1 MASEPPRSDSDRVRD
16 RLSREMYEKQM
27 QLAAMVVHE
36 LRGSAHAIQAY
47 TSVLASETP
56 GPLNAVQRDFLL
68 SMGKAIR
75 RLDRLVNDIQIIVAG
90 SRGFSIHVERVDVL
104 STLAACTA
112 ELESSARAFGV
123 VIQVE
128 ETGPIVIDVDPIRVE
143 QIILNLLE
151 NAIKYSAT
159 GTPIRVRV
167 RPSRTRVLLLVENQI
182 ERPLEGVPRH
192 WFAPFVRGTRSS
204 EDHPGGF
211 GLGLAVV
218 NMLVAAHG
226 GHVVTRATGTT
237 VAIGMVLPVRAV
249 VAPESDREG
258 NLL

>member
-1 MASEPPRSDSDRVRD
+1 MAIDPPRSDSERVRD
-16 RLSREMYEKQM
+16 RLSRDVYEKQM

-47 TSVLASETP
+47 ASVLASEAP
-56 GPLNAVQRDFLL
+56 GPLNTVQRDFLL

-90 SRGFSIHVERVDVL
+90 SRGFSIDIERVDVL
-104 STLAACTA
+104 ATVEACAA
-112 ELESSARAFGV
+112 ELDSSANAFGV
-123 VIQVE
+123 SIRIDG
-128 ETGPIVIDVDPIRVE
+128 TGPTLIDVDPVRVE

-151 NAIKYSAT
+151 NAIKYSAA

-167 RPSRTRVLLLVENQI
+167 RPSRTRVLLLVENQL
-182 ERPLEGVPRH
+182 ERPLEGVPSH
-192 WFAPFVRGTRSS
+192 WFAPFVRGTGSS

-218 NMLVAAHG
+218 KMLVSAHG
-226 GHVVTRATGTT
+226 GHVVTRARGTT
-237 VAIGMVLPVRAV
+237 VAIGMVLPVRGV
-249 VAPESDREG
+249 VVPESDREG
-258 NLL
+258 DPM